1 MIETNPHRRTARVFA
16 FLCYIVAGLVF
27 CVSMFFILAAA
38 NIDLT
43 QMRGVEGVTNT
54 RMTIMISS
62 VFGIVILMIIL
73 LGWRVQRLFGQ
84 HSRQEKPG
92 ARAAVGCLRLGS
104 LGCGLWALPTAFSI
118 LTTGKV
124 LSTGEP
130 AGIQDLFIGASGF
143 IVATVL
149 MLSIAWFI
157 SANFVRLNAEERR
170 GVYQSYINLVQ
181 AQSLRIGDPETRAHI
196 QAHTIDVLKKLDPTL
211 KSTLLQDLS
220 KSNLL
225 TGNTRIVL
233 SNSDF
238 RRVDLCLSSLP
249 EADLREINLEEARL
263 EGAMLAKVN
272 LSKAKLKRCNL
283 TRARLQGANLQQADL
298 TEAVLSEAKLRGAN
312 LSGAVLKRAN
322 LSGANLQGAKLQG
335 ANLREAN
342 LQGAVLTETDLR
354 GADLTG
360 AIVTAEQLQEAKNK

>member
-1 MIETNPHRRTARVFA
+1 MIETNPHRRVARVFA
-16 FLCYIVAGLVF
+16 FICYAVAGLVL
-27 CVSMFFILAAA
+27 CSSIFFILAAA
-38 NIDLT
+38 KMDLT
-43 QMRGVEGVTNT
+43 QMRGIEGVTNT

-62 VFGIVILMIIL
+62 MFGIIILMIIL

-84 HSRQEKPG
+84 HRQEEKPA
-92 ARAAVGCLRLGS
+92 ARATVGCLRLGS

-118 LTTGKV
+118 LTTGQV

-143 IVATVL
+143 IVAIIL

-157 SANFVRLNAEERR
+157 SANFVRLNAEERKV
-170 GVYQSYINLVQ
+170 VYQSYINLVQ
-181 AQSLRIGDPETRAHI
+181 AQSLRMADPETRAYV
-196 QAHTIDVLKKLDPTL
+196 QAHTIAVLKKLDPTF

-225 TGNTRIVL
+225 TGNMRIML
-233 SNSDF
+233 SNGDF

-272 LSKAKLKRCNL
+272 LSKAKLKRSNL
-283 TRARLQGANLQQADL
+283 SRARLQEANLQQADL

-312 LSGAVLKRAN
+312 LSQTVLKNAN
-322 LSGANLQGAKLQG
+322 LGHARLQGANLQGANLRQ
-335 ANLREAN
+335 ANLE
-342 LQGAVLTETDLR
+342 GAVLTETDLR

-360 AIVTAEQLQEAKNK
+360 AIVTAEQLEEARV

>member
-1 MIETNPHRRTARVFA
+1 MIETNPHGRIARVFA
-16 FLCYIVAGLVF
+16 FLCYIVAGFVL
-27 CVSMFFILAAA
+27 CSSIFFILAAA
-38 NIDLT
+38 KMDLT
-43 QMRGVEGVTNT
+43 QMQGVEGITNT
-54 RMTIMISS
+54 RMTIMVTT
-62 VFGIVILMIIL
+62 VFGIIILMIIL

-84 HSRQEKPG
+84 HRRQEKPG

-104 LGCGLWALPTAFSI
+104 LGCGLWALPTVFSI
-118 LTTGKV
+118 LTTGTV

-143 IVATVL
+143 IVATIL

-157 SANFVRLNAEERR
+157 SANFVRLNAAERK

-181 AQSLRIGDPETRAHI
+181 AQSLRMADPETRAYV
-196 QAHTIDVLKKLDPTL
+196 QAQTIDVLKKLDPTL

-233 SNSDF
+233 SNGDF
-238 RRVDLCLSSLP
+238 SHVDLCLGSLP

-272 LSKAKLKRCNL
+272 LSKAKLKRSNL
-283 TRARLQGANLQQADL
+283 SRARLQEANLQQADL

-312 LSGAVLKRAN
+312 LSRAILKNAN
-322 LSGANLQGAKLQG
+322 LSHANLHGANLQG

-342 LQGAVLTETDLR
+342 LEGAVLTETDLR

-360 AIVTAEQLQEAKNK
+360 AIVAAEHLQQARA